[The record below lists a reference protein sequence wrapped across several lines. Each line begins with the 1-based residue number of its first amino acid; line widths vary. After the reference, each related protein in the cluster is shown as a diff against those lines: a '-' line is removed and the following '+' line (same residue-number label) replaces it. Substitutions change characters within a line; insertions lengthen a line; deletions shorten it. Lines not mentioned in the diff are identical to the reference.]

1 MHFRHLAIV
10 TALLA
15 AGSAQAAYTSS
26 ESFATVFGGST
37 VTDGLGT
44 SGAINGVSISNLG
57 AYSSVKDVTTGIVGG
72 VFSDVVAAPQF
83 SGEHTTTVFTF
94 ANAISAFGANWSP
107 FFKNFDGATGT
118 PGSVSGSG
126 LAVNL
131 GNDSTVDFVIPTS
144 YDNRFVGFSSDTPFS
159 QFSLTYVDSVSP
171 FRESYQMSGLQFAA
185 AVPEPETYA
194 MLLAG
199 LGLIG
204 VMRRRR
210 AR

>member
-1 MHFRHLAIV
+1 MHFRHLAVV

-15 AGSAQAAYTSS
+15 AGTAHAAYTSS

-37 VTDGLGT
+37 VTDAFGT
-44 SGAINGVSISNLG
+44 SAPINGLSISNLG
-57 AYSSVKDVTTGIVGG
+57 AYSAIKDVTTGIVGG
-72 VFSDVVAAPQF
+72 VFSDVVAEEQF
-83 SGEHTTTVFTF
+83 SDEHTTTVFTF

-107 FFKNFDGATGT
+107 FFKNFNGATGT

-131 GNDSTVDFVIPTS
+131 GNDSTVDFVIPTT
-144 YDNRFVGFSSDTPFS
+144 YDNRFVGFTSDTPFS
-159 QFSLTYVDSVSP
+159 QFSLTYDRVSP

-185 AVPEPETYA
+185 AVPEPESYA
-194 MLLAG
+194 LLLAG
-199 LGLIG
+199 LGLMG
-204 VMRRRR
+204 VLRRRR